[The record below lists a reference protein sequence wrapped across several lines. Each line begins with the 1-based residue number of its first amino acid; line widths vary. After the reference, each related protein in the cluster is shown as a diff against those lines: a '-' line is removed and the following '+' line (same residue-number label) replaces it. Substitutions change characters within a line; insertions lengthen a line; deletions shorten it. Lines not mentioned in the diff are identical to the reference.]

1 MPTLLCRDYS
11 IIYVSKH
18 LLPLPHAP
26 LLSPPSPLS
35 NLSNLS
41 YPVLF
46 LSPSTTTERV
56 IGNLDFAVTDH
67 AVGEVSKGYLSH
79 QLDGASAVKRDVNR
93 KMLKHIHMQWMRSEG
108 IFSPPAGDGAQ
119 SDREDT
125 VWIHYTD
132 MNGYHQVG
140 SINDEQ
146 RKLPPYFTM
155 LKNNRDINSYRRGG
169 DTNIEVL
176 DGLQDAGD
184 STVSKRAGSGLGPGL
199 GLGLMSGMRASDS
212 MSLEWD
218 LVEEEVRSIER
229 EEVGTEWGDDD
240 ASTAARP
247 LSLKT
252 AINRASA
259 RGREGTKSEKVEIKV
274 LPSSMD
280 IPYQVTGKDLKGDID
295 ANTHTRQSEV
305 TLLESDRRS
314 LASHD
319 ATFDHL
325 SGESDTVAVTEIES
339 KPLREQLALMEGHH
353 IPDSSSVE
361 SSPMDQY
368 QHINLFLGDS
378 EEGLFIQD
386 FFSFHNISSSTACMA
401 QIQDLLRQYVRPS
414 LSRDNTRCWV
424 RDKGVAGDVRGVGI
438 LSESDSGADFTFESA
453 TTSSSSSVPTPM
465 DMDDQFEKTYRGALS
480 PGSRSVSVSAV
491 TPVSVP
497 APVPSPVHPEVFPV
511 NPFGPIGQMLTMEKT
526 DAVSGWRHLRHQ
538 MYDTPL
544 SSLSAPREDGYASE
558 EDGRDTL
565 DVYFEIK
572 ETTEAQWSSQE
583 SLEKWRRNLKMGDI
597 LDVFVN
603 CTSAGAVWAEGRI
616 NNVGEKSYGYGYC
629 SIRVELLGGASQE
642 FLDHVRG
649 PGQNSR
655 TFKNLLEKD
664 GKLYFGFDSSST
676 NLQPLY
682 SHSMNWRAELK
693 EGSKL
698 FCAVRKDAWMSA
710 TVSTVEDEDG
720 HPGDTLTVLIEGP
733 PSPRPSPPV
742 ESYADRECHSVESE
756 DYGASP
762 DVREEASQA
771 LEDRV
776 NSADSRVA
784 KGVMADSPPLPLR
797 LSPMLKTVNRYSD
810 RISFF
815 IADLPN
821 SAHTEEE
828 RLSNSVNHKSFVED
842 EDFN

>member
-1 MPTLLCRDYS
+1 
-11 IIYVSKH
+11 
-18 LLPLPHAP
+18 
-26 LLSPPSPLS
+26 
-35 NLSNLS
+35 
-41 YPVLF
+41 
-46 LSPSTTTERV
+46 
-56 IGNLDFAVTDH
+56 LDFAVTDH

-108 IFSPPAGDGAQ
+108 IFSPSAGDGAQ

-146 RKLPPYFTM
+146 RKMPPYFTM
-155 LKNNRDINSYRRGG
+155 LNNNRDSNSYRRGG
-169 DTNIEVL
+169 GTNIEAL

-184 STVSKRAGSGLGPGL
+184 SIVSRTAGSSLGL
-199 GLGLMSGMRASDS
+199 GLGLGQMSGMRASDS

-229 EEVGTEWGDDD
+229 DEVSTEWEDDD
-240 ASTAARP
+240 VSTAARP
-247 LSLKT
+247 PSLKS
-252 AINRASA
+252 AINSASA
-259 RGREGTKSEKVEIKV
+259 RGREGTKNEKVEIIV

-280 IPYQVTGKDLKGDID
+280 IPYQVTGKELKGDID
-295 ANTHTRQSEV
+295 ANTNARQSEV
-305 TLLESDRRS
+305 TLLEPDRRS

-319 ATFDHL
+319 ATSDHL
-325 SGESDTVAVTEIES
+325 SSDSDTVAVTGMES
-339 KPLREQLALMEGHH
+339 KPQRGQLAPMEGRH

-361 SSPMDQY
+361 ASPIDQY

-386 FFSFHNISSSTACMA
+386 FFSFHNICSSTACMA
-401 QIQDLLRQYVRPS
+401 QIRDLLRQYVRPS

-453 TTSSSSSVPTPM
+453 TTSSSSSIPTPM

-480 PGSRSVSVSAV
+480 PGSRSVSVSAA
-491 TPVSVP
+491 TPVSVTVP
-497 APVPSPVHPEVFPV
+497 VSVPSPVHPEVFPV
-511 NPFGPIGQMLTMEKT
+511 NPFGPIGHMLTMEKT
-526 DAVSGWRHLRHQ
+526 DAVSGWRYLRHQ

-544 SSLSAPREDGYASE
+544 SSLSAPQEDGYASE

-597 LDVFVN
+597 IDVFVN
-603 CTSAGAVWAEGRI
+603 CTSTGAVWAEGRI

-655 TFKNLLEKD
+655 ANKNLLEKD

-742 ESYADRECHSVESE
+742 GSYAERGYHSVESE

-762 DVREEASQA
+762 DIREEALQA

-776 NSADSRVA
+776 NSAGSRVA
-784 KGVMADSPPLPLR
+784 TAVMADTPLMPLR

-815 IADLPN
+815 IADLPH
-821 SAHTEEE
+821 SAHTDEE
-828 RLSNSVNHKSFVED
+828 RLSDGVNHKAFLGE